1 MVPAPLQ
8 TLTLLGYAGFGGGSV
23 ARHLPRTVVRGEYH
37 LVAMRAQVAADV
49 FDNAVRYVAENQ
61 QGRLFGIV
69 EDEAQVVLGSAGGFD
84 QPYKFGAARPIRRD
98 RKVRRI
104 IRQRVLRFLVS
115 FLSLEPRLPRVAEAR
130 FGELTWVPVIWTI
143 PICLL
148 ERLLQLRVA
157 LAVEEL
163 CLRLDPLHKV
173 LQSLRAALV
182 KTPRRPDNFVKT
194 SGQPE
199 MVAFR

>member
-84 QPYKFGAARPIRRD
+84 QPYKFGRHAQSGGIARLGASSGSGSCGSSSPSSASSPGCP
-98 RKVRRI
+98 
-104 IRQRVLRFLVS
+104 VS
-115 FLSLEPRLPRVAEAR
+115 PKPASV
-130 FGELTWVPVIWTI
+130 
-143 PICLL
+143 
-148 ERLLQLRVA
+148 
-157 LAVEEL
+157 
-163 CLRLDPLHKV
+163 
-173 LQSLRAALV
+173 S
-182 KTPRRPDNFVKT
+182 
-194 SGQPE
+194 
-199 MVAFR
+199 